1 MMDLD
6 GWARLPAREVSSR
19 PKTGWLML
27 LPGASSGIEPGAL
40 ATVSGRHGTST
51 THEGMLMV
59 QEVQW
64 QCGSDRAPSF
74 GM

>member
-1 MMDLD
+1 
-6 GWARLPAREVSSR
+6 
-19 PKTGWLML
+19 ML